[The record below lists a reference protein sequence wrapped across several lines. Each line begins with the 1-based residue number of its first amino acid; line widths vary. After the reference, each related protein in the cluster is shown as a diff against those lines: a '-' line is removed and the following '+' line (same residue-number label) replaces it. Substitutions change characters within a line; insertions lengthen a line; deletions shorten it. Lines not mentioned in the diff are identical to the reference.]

1 MSKQRENGEAIFNDY
16 EASPVPE
23 EKHMSWLS
31 QGAVW
36 VGVGFCLAAIS
47 TGGVLANGLG
57 FKQMVLAPLC
67 GALILTLIAC
77 FVGVV
82 GAKTHLPS
90 AMNTRFSFGTNGARI
105 FGLILAF
112 CNFGWFAFQADL
124 FGSTV
129 VTLIKQMTGANVPQ
143 VICTVIGAL
152 AMMVTAIIGYRGIKW
167 LSNVAVPLLFV
178 LTIVAVILTLRMIP
192 FSVISSSGPVDVAIP
207 FTVGVAAVVG
217 NSAVGVVIVSDFT
230 RYSAKP
236 SDAVKGCILGYFV
249 GYVPILLMGGLF
261 TYAFNN
267 WNVVEVML
275 IELGMGMIGAF
286 VLILA
291 QWTTNDNNLYQSVL
305 GLSNVLAG
313 KVPYVRWKLT
323 LIVGLISTAISS
335 IGLVSRYTGFLSI
348 LTATIP
354 AVGGIIVSDYYFL
367 NKEGYNFELI
377 EKDLLPAWKWNAII
391 AWGSAILVGLSMNSR
406 PTGFGIPFMVTLS
419 TIIPTPIVGMI
430 VSFILNMILYP
441 IFNKKAKN

>member
-1 MSKQRENGEAIFNDY
+1 MSKQKENGEVHFNDY

-23 EKHMSWLS
+23 DKHMSWLS

-57 FKQMVLAPLC
+57 FKGMVLATIC
-67 GALILTLIAC
+67 GGLILTLIAC
-77 FVGVV
+77 FVGIV
-82 GAKTHLPS
+82 GATTHLPS
-90 AMNTRFSFGTNGARI
+90 AMTTRFSFGTNGARI

-129 VTLIKQMTGANVPQ
+129 VTLLKQMTGADVPQ
-143 VICTVIGAL
+143 VLCTVLGAL
-152 AMMVTAIIGYRGIKW
+152 AMMITAIIGFRGIKW

-178 LTIVAVILTLRMIP
+178 LSIVAVVMTLQRIP
-192 FSVISSSGPVDVAIP
+192 FSEITACGPVDVAIP

-230 RYSAKP
+230 RYSAKK

-261 TYAFNN
+261 TYAFNT

-275 IELGMGMIGAF
+275 VELGMGMIGAF

-323 LIVGLISTAISS
+323 LVVGLISTVISS
-335 IGLVSRYTGFLSI
+335 FGLVARYTGFLSI

-354 AVGGIIVSDYYFL
+354 AVGGIIISDFYFL
-367 NKEGYNFELI
+367 NKNGYDFALI
-377 EKDLLPAWKWNAII
+377 EKDLLPKWKWNAII
-391 AWGSAILVGLSMNSR
+391 AWGVAILVGLSMNTP
-406 PTGFGIPFMVTLS
+406 PTGFGVPFMVALS
-419 TIIPTPIVGMI
+419 TVVPTPIVGM
-430 VSFILNMILYP
+430 VVAFVMNMILYP
-441 IFNKKAKN
+441 VFNKKATA